1 MDWVYKEGSNSHG
14 LHSVALNHSPLR
26 VSSPC
31 EYSFNPTV
39 NADNDPARAV
49 DVRFDPVFLA
59 LVLRLSRNG
68 RTTTFSRFGE
78 FGERRPSA
86 FEVRIRR
93 SCSGLS
99 CCHSW
104 PSEIGRD
111 NPRWVKE
118 LGAGDIMFQEARV
131 IKDVWKIDQLPC
143 EIILAIRS
151 ADSKG
156 VPCC

>member
-1 MDWVYKEGSNSHG
+1 MVEIFLTNSV
-14 LHSVALNHSPLR
+14 SYQSLR

-99 CCHSW
+99 CCHFLAKRNW
-104 PSEIGRD
+104 EGQPKVGQGTRRRRHYVPGSEGNKRCLEDRSIALRD
-111 NPRWVKE
+111 YTRNP
-118 LGAGDIMFQEARV
+118 LSGF
-131 IKDVWKIDQLPC
+131 
-143 EIILAIRS
+143 
-151 ADSKG
+151 
-156 VPCC
+156 